1 MKLLTRLLPLILVAA
16 CSGLEEGE
24 GGVVAI
30 EVETPEFP
38 TLEVGEQEQVV
49 ARALDLNGQV
59 VDVPLEWQST
69 TAAVTV
75 NGTGLVT
82 GSQPGEADVQAFSG
96 SLPSEPVS
104 FEVVLRADT
113 IIIAGDSVF
122 TLATGAEPP
131 PTATLTVRLETFT
144 PPGPIS
150 GRPVIFEITSPTP
163 GLTDTAVVQLVG
175 GVQSD
180 TITTGTDGTAI
191 AEIGAVSQQV
201 PPDTAIVQVRAER
214 TRGAPVPGSGQRF
227 IVLFQ

>member
-24 GGVVAI
+24 DGVVAI
-30 EVETPEFP
+30 EVETPEFQ

-113 IIIAGDSVF
+113 IIIAGDSVV
-122 TLATGAEPP
+122 TLATGVEPP

-144 PPGPIS
+144 PPEPIS

-163 GLTDTAVVQLVG
+163 GAPAVVQLAG

-180 TITTGTDGTAI
+180 TITTGADGTAF
-191 AEIGAVSQQV
+191 AEVGAVSEQV
-201 PPDTAIVQVRAER
+201 PPDTAIVEVRAER